1 MTFVAVKQA
10 GAIGVNKDLSA
21 PELPIGAWTDALN
34 VSFRDGYAYQSY
46 GYSEIYATPPVIPYH
61 VCPVT
66 VAGVRKWI
74 YAGAAKMYTVDAAGG
89 TVTHTNI
96 TRQTTGVDVD
106 YTGTINGWT
115 SCVLSGVPILNNG
128 TDAPQ
133 QWLLTGKATALS
145 NWPASTTCKSLRVY
159 KNSLIAI
166 NVTESSTNYPF
177 MIRWS
182 TAADPGSVP
191 ASWDYT
197 SATVDAGRVDVSDSL
212 GGELVDGLALRD
224 SFMLYAKQAI
234 FRMDYTGGAF
244 VYRISKVLG
253 ASGVLNK
260 NCIVEIPGGYHC
272 VFGADDVYV
281 HDGTSPLSILDK
293 QTRRFLFASLDVDY
307 AHRAF
312 VFKNPWLNSVYIC
325 YPSAGNTTCN
335 RALVYNYIDKTCG
348 FQELPSLL
356 HAMNGAMDSSLSQQ
370 IDADDLP
377 IDSDDSAIDASD
389 FTPDI
394 SRVMMAP
401 NTTKLYQLDSSVTFD
416 GTNISSYMERRG
428 LHFDAPDKI
437 KTVRGIRPR
446 ISGNTGYTV
455 NVQVGWSDDPYSDP
469 TYSDAVPYTI
479 GTTVSC
485 DTFASGRYLA
495 LKISSG
501 TAYQY
506 RVDSLYWDVNTKGSW

>member
-1 MTFVAVKQA
+1 MSMVPVKQV
-10 GAIGVNKDLSA
+10 GQYGVNRDLSTS
-21 PELPIGAWTDALN
+21 ELPINAWSDCQNIRFL
-34 VSFRDGYAYQSY
+34 DGSAYQFY
-46 GYSEIYATPPVIPYH
+46 GHGEIYAGTAVEPYH
-61 VCPVT
+61 VLPVT
-66 VAGVRKWI
+66 VAGVRYWL
-74 YAGAAKMYTVDAAGG
+74 YAGAGKIYQVGAPGG
-89 TVTHTNI
+89 TVTHTDVTKLATTYTA
-96 TRQTTGVDVD
+96 TR
-106 YTGTINGWT
+106 NKWT
-115 SCVLSGVPILNNG
+115 STVLGGIPILNNG

-133 QWLLTGKATALS
+133 QWLLTGKCTDLTA
-145 NWPASTTCKSLRVY
+145 WPASTTCASLRSFRNMLVA
-159 KNSLIAI
+159 LD
-166 NVTESSTNYPF
+166 VTKSGTRYPY
-177 MIRWS
+177 MVKVS
-182 TAADPGSVP
+182 HPADPGSVP
-191 ASWDYT
+191 VTWDVT
-197 SATVDAGRVDVSDSL
+197 DSTKDALEYDISSGYGYIID
-212 GGELVDGLALRD
+212 GMELRN
-224 SFMLYAKQAI
+224 SFMIYKTDGCY
-234 FRMDYTGGAF
+234 RMDYTGGAF

-469 TYSDAVPYTI
+469 TYSDAVAYTI

-506 RVDSLYWDVNTKGSW
+506 RVDSLDWDVATRGGW